1 MQDVDKFK
9 NEMNLSGKNVYVGH
23 RYVPKIFGEWDNTK
37 IYEPLSIVQYQGN
50 SFTSR
55 QYVPV
60 GIEITNEEY
69 WASTGNYNAQI
80 EQYRQEIRAF
90 DNRISDNEVD
100 INANKSDID
109 TLNTQLTQTHAN
121 VMDYGAVGDGVT
133 DDTLAIQAA
142 LNTGKRVYFP
152 NPPEEY
158 IVSDNLLIE
167 KNGQYVYG
175 ASKVNTKIK
184 QTNTEKDLFV
194 INAYDSTVTNLY
206 MSGNVTTPLNR
217 TAGVKLNSSVRGNIH
232 NNTIRYF
239 GFGVSSEDSKMAW
252 INVIDK
258 NNIEY
263 CSLATIYLP
272 KNAHGFRITLN
283 ELRASKYGIV
293 IGGLNSDGTVNE
305 AFNTVAGGSISI
317 RDNTI
322 EGNRDIDIVVLNGN
336 FSTDIEG
343 NYFETAQNQ
352 NEKKWVIQVGT
363 NGTARAFGVSIN
375 KNYFYTY
382 PQFSEDFPIIKLY
395 RFSFLNVTNN
405 DSLSPNQVLIDNS
418 EATGTGNIVEQN
430 NYVNGNKLISDINAS
445 VAMQESKYPLTKNS
459 GYQKVIYQYDS
470 TTSKNMLALGVNN
483 RYADGFNFNAPIHS
497 KNKTVLGGELKL
509 PFIPFNNKS
518 MGLLGGGTVTVNDDK
533 SFVIKTADFIIVNMM
548 IDLTISAGNQIL
560 AYTSDYTLD
569 TKKPIVF
576 NDTHVLGE
584 LTNNGTDKI
593 KVYSKNTGFAI
604 DTSTSG
610 NYKLTGSFIV
620 PLENK

>member
-1 MQDVDKFK
+1 MQDLDKFK
-9 NEMNLSGKNVYVGH
+9 NEMNLSGQNVYVGH
-23 RYVPKIFGEWDNTK
+23 RYVPKIMGDWDNTQ

-55 QYVPV
+55 QYVPSGV
-60 GIEITNEEY
+60 ELTNEEY
-69 WASTGNYNAQI
+69 WVSTGNYNAQV
-80 EQYRQEIRAF
+80 EQYRQEVLAF
-90 DNRISDNEVD
+90 DNRISDNELD
-100 INANKSDID
+100 INDNKLNIK
-109 TLNTQLTQTHAN
+109 TVNTQLGQTHAN
-121 VMDYGAVGDGVT
+121 VMDYGAVGDGLT
-133 DDTLAIQAA
+133 DDTLAIQTA

-152 NPPEEY
+152 DPPEEY
-158 IVSDNLLIE
+158 IVSDSLLID

-175 ASKVNTKIK
+175 ASKVSTKIK

-194 INAYDSTVTNLY
+194 INAYDSTVTNLN
-206 MSGNVTTPLNR
+206 MSGNVTTTLNR
-217 TAGVKLNSSVRGNIH
+217 TAGVKLNRSVRGNIH

-239 GFGVSSEDSKMAW
+239 GFGVSSEDSEMAW

-283 ELRASKYGIV
+283 ELRASKYGVV

-322 EGNRDIDIVVLNGN
+322 EGNRDIDIVVSNGN

-395 RFSFLNVTNN
+395 RFSYLNVTNN

-430 NYVNGNKLISDINAS
+430 NYVNGNKLISDVNAS

-459 GYQKVIYQYDS
+459 GYQKAIYQYDS

-483 RYADGFNFNAPIHS
+483 RYGDGFNFNAPIHS
-497 KNKTVLGGELKL
+497 KNKTVLSGEVQL
-509 PFIPFNNKS
+509 PK
-518 MGLLGGGTVTVNDDK
+518 K
-533 SFVIKTADFIIVNMM
+533 SFVSSAMGVIGGGNITVNQSKSVVTITENYLVISLAEDFTTDKDGQILVYTGSYTTKNVLNLNNNQIATVYNGSQAIKVFSRNNGFV
-548 IDLTISAGNQIL
+548 IDTTTAGNYQ
-560 AYTSDYTLD
+560 
-569 TKKPIVF
+569 
-576 NDTHVLGE
+576 
-584 LTNNGTDKI
+584 
-593 KVYSKNTGFAI
+593 
-604 DTSTSG
+604 
-610 NYKLTGSFIV
+610 LTGSFIL
-620 PLENK
+620 PLV

>member
-1 MQDVDKFK
+1 MQDLDKFK
-9 NEMNLSGKNVYVGH
+9 NEMNLSGQNVYVGY
-23 RYVPKIFGEWDNTK
+23 RYVPKIMGDWDNTQ

-55 QYVPV
+55 QYVPSGV
-60 GIEITNEEY
+60 ELTNEEY
-69 WASTGNYNAQI
+69 WVSTGNYNAQV
-80 EQYRQEIRAF
+80 EQYRQEVLAF
-90 DNRISDNEVD
+90 DNRISDNELN
-100 INANKSDID
+100 INDNKLNIK
-109 TLNTQLTQTHAN
+109 TVNTQLGQTHAN
-121 VMDYGAVGDGVT
+121 VMDYGAVGDGLT
-133 DDTLAIQAA
+133 DDTLAIQTA

-152 NPPEEY
+152 DPPEEY
-158 IVSDNLLIE
+158 IVSDSLLID

-175 ASKVNTKIK
+175 ASKVSTKIK

-194 INAYDSTVTNLY
+194 INAYDSTVTNLS
-206 MSGNVTTPLNR
+206 MSGNVTTTLNR
-217 TAGVKLNSSVRGNIH
+217 TAGVKLNRSVRGNIH

-239 GFGVSSEDSKMAW
+239 GFGVSSEDSEMAW

-283 ELRASKYGIV
+283 ELRASKYGVV
-293 IGGLNSDGTVNE
+293 IGGLNSDGSVNE
-305 AFNTVAGGSISI
+305 AFNSVAGGSISI

-322 EGNRDIDIVVLNGN
+322 EGNRDIDIVVSNGN

-395 RFSFLNVTNN
+395 RFSYLNVTNN

-430 NYVNGNKLISDINAS
+430 NYVNGNKLISNVNAS

-459 GYQKVIYQYDS
+459 GYQKVVYQYDS

-483 RYADGFNFNAPIHS
+483 RYGDGFNFNAPIHS
-497 KNKTVLGGELKL
+497 KNKTVLSGEVHL
-509 PFIPFNNKS
+509 PTKAFVS
-518 MGLLGGGTVTVNDDK
+518 SAMGIIGGGNITVNQSKSVVTITENYLVISLAEDFTTDK
-533 SFVIKTADFIIVNMM
+533 DGQILVYTGSYTTKNVLNLNNNQIATVYNGSQAIKVFSRNNGFVIDT
-548 IDLTISAGNQIL
+548 TTAGNYQ
-560 AYTSDYTLD
+560 
-569 TKKPIVF
+569 
-576 NDTHVLGE
+576 
-584 LTNNGTDKI
+584 
-593 KVYSKNTGFAI
+593 
-604 DTSTSG
+604 
-610 NYKLTGSFIV
+610 LTGSFIL
-620 PLENK
+620 PLV